1 MQAAR
6 RSIPLWFVVVFVPMV
21 LSQII
26 RLHQTSAVSWLICD
40 YAGRIG
46 ALLLLAAIPAARV
59 VAFRR
64 RPLLI
69 SWWETMLWII
79 LFVTVFT
86 TVEPRLVNY
95 GTRWFPHIQVG
106 HYPSLHG
113 GLRLFDLTAGLALV
127 ACQEEIVFR
136 RCAREVFAGWGDA
149 PMIGLTA
156 FIFAAYHWWS
166 GIANMIGVFVF
177 GVCAMLFLKRTGA
190 LWPIVL
196 AHFLVDLI
204 HFS

>member
-1 MQAAR
+1 
-6 RSIPLWFVVVFVPMV
+6 MV

-26 RLHQTSAVSWLICD
+26 RLHQTSAVGWLICD
-40 YAGRIG
+40 YAGRTG

-59 VAFRR
+59 IAFRR

-79 LFVTVFT
+79 LLVAVFT
-86 TVEPRLVNY
+86 TVEPWLVDY
-95 GTRWFPHIQVG
+95 GKQWLPNIQLG
-106 HYPSLHG
+106 RYPSLLG
-113 GLRLFDLTAGLALV
+113 SLRIFDLTAGLTLV
-127 ACQEEIVFR
+127 AYQEEIVFR
-136 RCAREVFAGWGDA
+136 RCAREAFAGWGDA
-149 PMIGLTA
+149 SMIGVTA

-166 GIANMIGVFVF
+166 GFANMIGVFAF
-177 GVCAMLFLKRTGA
+177 GVCAMLLLRRTGA
-190 LWPIVL
+190 LWPVVI